1 MKPRTRLVDLTLSE
15 VSFVEAGDNP
25 PAAVAMLK
33 AQPKDKPM
41 DSENTETVSKADYEA
56 VQKELAE
63 LRKAKEELVEK
74 AALDTVVE
82 FCKTNAI
89 KPTLAPH
96 LRTIQKAAPDA
107 YAALSAELVT
117 LAKAAQA
124 TEDLTRRVSGV
135 GQPVASKGA
144 AREKL
149 DRAVEA
155 NIAKGMNR
163 ADAIGVALS
172 PSGLSVFF
180 CRDLIHHAS
189 SE

>member
-82 FCKTNAI
+82 FCKTNAL
-89 KPTLAPH
+89 KPALAPH
-96 LRTIQKAAPDA
+96 LRAVQKAAPEA
-107 YAALSAELVT
+107 YTALSAELVT

-124 TEDLTRRVSGV
+124 TEDLTKRVSGV
-135 GQPVASKGA
+135 GQPVIAKSA
-144 AREKL
+144 AQIKL
-149 DRAVEA
+149 DELIAAEVAKGTPYATAAVKVYEA
-155 NIAKGMNR
+155 NPSLYNE
-163 ADAIGVALS
+163 VAN
-172 PSGLSVFF
+172 G
-180 CRDLIHHAS
+180 
-189 SE
+189 